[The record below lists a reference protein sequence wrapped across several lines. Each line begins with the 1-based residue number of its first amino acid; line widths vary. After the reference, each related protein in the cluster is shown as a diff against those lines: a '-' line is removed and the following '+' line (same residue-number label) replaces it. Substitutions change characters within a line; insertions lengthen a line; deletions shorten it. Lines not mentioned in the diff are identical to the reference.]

1 MQLWVKSHINLCG
14 CSKKREGGGG
24 VTLMF
29 PPQAYSIK
37 QMQKILTH
45 VEKGSLPCGRQHFFA
60 LFWDSKMFARARW

>member
-24 VTLMF
+24 DSDV
-29 PPQAYSIK
+29 PPTGLQYKTNAENTH
-37 QMQKILTH
+37 TH